1 MSNYVGA
8 QHEFH
13 DAAFVQGWA
22 DRFVPTAPRI
32 ALFDL
37 ILEQI
42 GKPQIPNAHVL
53 ELGLE
58 PGYMA
63 RHILQRN
70 ASISY
75 EGLDF
80 SEVFFEVARKTIG
93 GFMPRVSL
101 TRADLTEPGWP
112 DKISRQ
118 PGAII
123 STWALHDLGSPQ
135 AVADVYARC
144 YEILPAGGVLV
155 NGDFIK
161 PDGTAWTYEPGR
173 FETGKHLE
181 FLRRAG
187 FADPRSLASY
197 EPNTETPTAAQ
208 NYACLIAVR

>member
-1 MSNYVGA
+1 MAGFVGA

-22 DRFVPTAPRI
+22 DRFVPTAPRL

-42 GKPQIPNAHVL
+42 GQPGLPNAHVL
-53 ELGLE
+53 ELGLG

-63 RHILQRN
+63 RHILERN

-80 SEVFFEVARKTIG
+80 SEVFFEVARTTIG
-93 GFMPRVSL
+93 ALMPRVTL
-101 TRADLTEPGWP
+101 TKADLMDQTWP
-112 DKISRQ
+112 ATISRQ
-118 PGAII
+118 PAAII
-123 STWALHDLGSPQ
+123 STWALHDLGSQQ

-144 YEILPAGGVLV
+144 YEILPQGGVLI

-173 FETGKHLE
+173 FETARHLD
-181 FLRRAG
+181 FMRQAG
-187 FADPRSLASY
+187 FEKPMLLASY
-197 EPNTETPTAAQ
+197 ETNVETPTAAQ
-208 NYACLIAVR
+208 NYACLFAVR